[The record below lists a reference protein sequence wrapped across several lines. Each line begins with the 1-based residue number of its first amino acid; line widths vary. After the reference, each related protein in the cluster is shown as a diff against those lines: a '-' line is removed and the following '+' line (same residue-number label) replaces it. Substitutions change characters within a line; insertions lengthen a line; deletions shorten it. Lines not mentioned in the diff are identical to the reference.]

1 MTMLSRKSRGTHK
14 TGANMYMS
22 VVDVETITSATR
34 RSPSTRRH
42 REWSEQ
48 QNVSSEKYR

>member
-22 VVDVETITSATR
+22 IVDVETIMSAKR
-34 RSPSTRRH
+34 RSPSMRRR
-42 REWSEQ
+42 REWSGW
-48 QNVSSEKYR
+48 QNDSSKKYR